1 MAELTV
7 QATIDR
13 SQIDRIESGKFTD
26 IFSVLGLQQNPAGSG
41 LVVRALLPGAQ
52 EAAVVDRRN
61 GRTLAKMV
69 DVGPNGLFE
78 AVMPRRKNRFDY
90 RLKVRYADAE
100 VIQEDPYRFPSVLSD
115 DDLYLFCE
123 GTQERTYRWMGA
135 HPRNVDG
142 VDGVL
147 FAVWAPAAGRVSV
160 VGDFNH
166 WDGRRHAMRKH
177 PASGVWE
184 VFIPG
189 VEAQALYK
197 YEILDAQGNLL
208 PLKSDPYALSMQH
221 PPETASRVVGE
232 SRFAWSDSQ
241 WMQQRA
247 ECQGSDQPISIYEI
261 HAGSWRR
268 NVEEGNRYLSYRELA
283 DELIPYVVEMGF
295 THIQLMPI
303 SEYPFDGSWGYQP
316 IGLYAPSIRFGSP
329 DDLRYFVDCCHR
341 NRIGVLVDW
350 VPGHFPTD
358 VHGLGRFDG
367 TCLYEHEDLRQG
379 FHPDWNTLIYN
390 YGRNEVI
397 SFLLSNALFWFD
409 QFHIDGLR
417 VDAVASMLYLDY
429 SRDDG
434 EWIPNRDGGREN
446 LEAIEF
452 LKRVNSSVARHYPGA
467 LMIAEESTAWPG
479 VTAPVEQG
487 GLGFDFKWNMG
498 WMNDTLAYMG
508 RDSIYRQHH
517 HDQVTFGL
525 VYAFSEQFVLPLSH
539 DEVVHGKG
547 SLLARMPGDD
557 WQQFAN
563 LRAYLGLMWGHPGKK
578 LLFMGGEL
586 AQRGEWN
593 HNRSLDWHLL
603 EAPAHA
609 GVKALVQ
616 DLNRVY
622 RDIPAL
628 YRRDCDGEGF
638 EWIQGDNRLQSVFA
652 WLRKSED
659 GRSLALVVSNMTPEV
674 RHDYRVGVPV
684 EGHYAERI
692 NSDSALYGGSNVG
705 NHGGVDAEPE
715 ACNGR
720 PFSVRL
726 TLPPLATLVFEWVA
740 DEN

>member
-1 MAELTV
+1 MTELTV
-7 QATIDR
+7 KATIDG
-13 SQIDRIESGKFTD
+13 SQIERIESGTFTD

-41 LVVRALLPGAQ
+41 LVIRALLPGAQ

-61 GRTLAKMV
+61 GRTIARMV
-69 DVGPNGLFE
+69 HIGSNGLFE

-90 RLKVRYADAE
+90 RLKVRYADADL
-100 VIQEDPYRFPSVLSD
+100 IQEDPYCFPPVLSD

-123 GTQERTYRWMGA
+123 GTQERAYRWMGA
-135 HPRNVDG
+135 HPRRVDG

-147 FAVWAPAAGRVSV
+147 FAVWAPAASRVSV
-160 VGDFNH
+160 VGDFNL
-166 WDGRRHAMRKH
+166 WDGRRHVMRKH
-177 PASGVWE
+177 PAAGVWE

-197 YEILDAQGNLL
+197 YEILDAQGKLL
-208 PLKSDPYALSMQH
+208 PLKSDPYARSMQH
-221 PPETASRVVGE
+221 PPETASRVVGD
-232 SRFAWSDSQ
+232 SGFSWSDKS
-241 WMQQRA
+241 WMKQRA
-247 ECQGSDQPISIYEI
+247 VRQGTDQPISIYEV

-268 NVEEGNRYLSYRELA
+268 NAGEGNRYLSYRELA

-316 IGLYAPSIRFGSP
+316 IGLFAPSIRFGTP
-329 DDLRYFVDCCHR
+329 DELRYFVDRCHR
-341 NRIGVLVDW
+341 HQIGVLVDW

-358 VHGLGRFDG
+358 AHGLGRFDG

-390 YGRNEVI
+390 YGRSEVL

-429 SRDDG
+429 SRQDG

-452 LKRVNSSVARHYPGA
+452 LKRVNASVARHYPGA

-508 RDSIYRQHH
+508 RDPLYRQYH

-593 HNRSLDWHLL
+593 HNQSLDWHLL
-603 EAPAHA
+603 ESPSHA
-609 GVKALVQ
+609 GVRALVR

-622 RDIPAL
+622 REIPAL
-628 YRRDCDGEGF
+628 HRRDGDGEGF
-638 EWIQGDNRLQSVFA
+638 EWVQGDNSQQSVFA
-652 WLRKSED
+652 WLRKSGD

-684 EGHYAERI
+684 AGHYAERI
-692 NSDSALYGGSNVG
+692 NSDSALYGGSDVG
-705 NHGGVDAEPE
+705 NRGGVDAAP
-715 ACNGR
+715 ADCNGR
-720 PFSVRL
+720 PFSLSL
-726 TLPPLATLVFEWVA
+726 TLPPLATLVFEWRA
-740 DEN
+740 DRD

>member
-1 MAELTV
+1 MELTV
-7 QATIDR
+7 QATIDA
-13 SQIDRIESGKFTD
+13 SQIDSIESGEFSD
-26 IFSVLGLQQNPAGSG
+26 IFSVLGLQQNPVGNG

-61 GRTLAKMV
+61 GRTITRMV
-69 DVGPNGLFE
+69 PIGANGLFE

-100 VIQEDPYRFPSVLSD
+100 VVQEDPYRFPSMLND
-115 DDLYLFCE
+115 DDLYLFGE

-135 HPRNVDG
+135 HPRSVDG
-142 VDGVL
+142 IDGVL
-147 FAVWAPAAGRVSV
+147 FVVWAPAASRVSV
-160 VGDFNH
+160 VGDFNL
-166 WDGRRHAMRKH
+166 WDGRRHIMRKH

-189 VEAQALYK
+189 VEPQALYK

-221 PPETASRVVGE
+221 PPETASRVIGE
-232 SRFAWSDSQ
+232 SEFAWSDKT
-241 WMQQRA
+241 WMMQRA
-247 ECQGSDQPISIYEI
+247 ARQGSDQPISIYEV

-268 NVEEGNRYLSYRELA
+268 RAEDGNRYLSYRELA
-283 DELIPYVVEMGF
+283 DELIPYVLEMGF

-316 IGLYAPSIRFGSP
+316 IGLYAPSIRFGAP

-341 NRIGVLVDW
+341 NEIGVMIDW
-350 VPGHFPTD
+350 VPGHFPAD
-358 VHGLGRFDG
+358 VHGLARFDG
-367 TCLYEHEDLRQG
+367 TALYEHEDLRQG

-390 YGRNEVI
+390 YGRNEVL
-397 SFLLSNALFWFD
+397 SFLLSNALFWLD

-429 SRDDG
+429 SREDG

-452 LKRVNSSVARHYPGA
+452 LKRVNASVARHYPGA
-467 LMIAEESTAWPG
+467 LMIAEESTSWPG

-498 WMNDTLAYMG
+498 WMNDSLVYMG
-508 RDSIYRQHH
+508 RDPLYRQYH

-525 VYAFSEQFVLPLSH
+525 VYAFSERFVLPLSH

-547 SLLARMPGDD
+547 SLLARMPGDE

-593 HNRSLDWHLL
+593 HNQSLDWYLL
-603 EAPAHA
+603 EYPGHA

-622 RDIPAL
+622 RDVPAL
-628 YRRDCDGEGF
+628 YRSDCDSEGF
-638 EWIQGDNRLQSVFA
+638 EWVQGDNSRQSVFA
-652 WLRKSED
+652 WLRRSED

-674 RHDYRVGVPV
+674 HYNYRVGVPV
-684 EGHYAERI
+684 EGEYVERI

-705 NHGGVDAEPE
+705 NHGGVEAEPE

-720 PFSVRL
+720 PFSVAL
-726 TLPPLATLVFEWVA
+726 TLPPLATLVLELGGV
-740 DEN
+740 